1 MAPDA
6 AVDALASL
14 AQVNRLA
21 AFRLLVRAGKDGL
34 PAGEIARALDIPPS
48 SLSFHLAHLTRAG
61 LIAQERQSRH
71 MIYRANYEAMNRLV
85 GYLLEN
91 CCEGD
96 TCMAD
101 FETLLGACR

>member
-14 AQVNRLA
+14 AQANRLA
-21 AFRLLVRAGKDGL
+21 AFRLLVQAGKDGL

-48 SLSFHLAHLTRAG
+48 SLSFHLAHLTRTG
-61 LIAQERQSRH
+61 LIGQERQSRH

-96 TCMAD
+96 ACMAD
-101 FETLLGACR
+101 FETVLGACR